1 MDLEKVRESK
11 MAENEIIAMLGDIR
25 SKMFDILSGEEL
37 RNVLSVI
44 DEKMDKYRGVLDNEI
59 GQRLVEKFR

>member
-1 MDLEKVRESK
+1 

-25 SKMFDILSGEEL
+25 SEMFDSLRGEDL

-44 DEKMDKYRGVLDNEI
+44 DEKMDKYRGVSDKEI
-59 GQRLVEKFR
+59 GERLIKKFE

>member
-1 MDLEKVRESK
+1 

-25 SKMFDILSGEEL
+25 SEMFDILRGEDL

-44 DEKMDKYRGVLDNEI
+44 DEKMDKYSGVSDKEI
-59 GQRLVEKFR
+59 GERLIKKFE